1 MLNVSILDPS
11 TQPLKPAELFVLAS
25 LRAAPLHG
33 YGLVQEVAARSQ
45 GRIRIRPGNLYRV
58 LDRLLDRG
66 LIEVHERASAG
77 DERRTYYRITPLGRR
92 VAQAEA
98 RLLAGVIGELL
109 AT

>member
-1 MLNVSILDPS
+1 MLHVSILDPS
-11 TQPLKPAELFVLAS
+11 TPPLKPAELFVLAA

-58 LDRLLDRG
+58 LDRLLGRG

-77 DERRTYYRITPLGRR
+77 DERRTYYRITPQGIR

-98 RLLAGVIGELL
+98 KLL